1 MKNNRRR
8 FMILTAAGAATFAFN
23 GEVQAQA
30 MLSSSDPQAMSLGYV
45 TDHLNADKT
54 KFPNFVAGSRCG
66 ICVLYQGAPNSASG
80 PCSLY
85 PGKQVISNGWCSAFQ
100 KKA

>member
-1 MKNNRRR
+1 MKNNRRQ

-23 GEVQAQA
+23 GKVQAQV

-54 KFPNFVAGSRCG
+54 KFPNFVAGSRCNMCTLSRRPQFRLWSLLP
-66 ICVLYQGAPNSASG
+66 ISRKASG
-80 PCSLY
+80 
-85 PGKQVISNGWCSAFQ
+85 
-100 KKA
+100 